1 MKIVIIGSGDV
12 GFDLSTMLSREKHD
26 VIVIDQD
33 KNALVKASENND
45 ILTLHGSGTSASD
58 LLKAGVDKA
67 DLVISATNID
77 EINMV
82 ASMLSKRLGA
92 KKVIARIRSEEF
104 IAPGAPIVPSDV
116 GIDSVINPE
125 LSVASEILQLVKRSA
140 ASDIVD
146 LANRQMQ
153 VIGIRLDH
161 DSPIIGID
169 IESYALQN
177 KNIDFRVVAILR
189 GGITLIPKIS
199 DKFRA
204 NYHIFVIALNDSI
217 KQIIRS
223 TGISEQS
230 IHNIM
235 VAGGTS
241 VGRKVVKMLLDFRQ
255 DWNVKLIEKDYD
267 TSYKIASDY
276 RRLLVLN
283 GDPTDPSLLASE
295 GIMDT
300 DVFIAVTD
308 DEESNIISCLMA
320 KHLKVKKVIA
330 MVSKSDYIPL
340 SQTIGLDS
348 SVNKKLAA
356 ANEIHRVVRGRNL
369 LNTVALNG
377 IDAEILEFKVD
388 SRSKLVNKPVSKL
401 MLPNG
406 CVIGGIITNGLA
418 RIAVGNSVISD
429 GDSVLL
435 FCRSSIIDE
444 VSSKFG

>member
-12 GFDLSTMLSREKHD
+12 GVDLSTMLSREKHD
-26 VIVIDQD
+26 VVVLDQD
-33 KNALVKASENND
+33 KQALSRAAENND
-45 ILTLHGSGTSASD
+45 ILTLQGSGTSASD
-58 LLKAGVDKA
+58 LLKAGVERA

-77 EINMV
+77 EVNMV
-82 ASMLSKRLGA
+82 ASMMSKRLGA

-104 IAPGAPIVPSDV
+104 LVPGAPIVPSDM
-116 GIDSVINPE
+116 GIDSIINPE

-153 VIGIRLDH
+153 VIGIRLDN
-161 DSPIIGID
+161 DSPIIGLN
-169 IESYALQN
+169 IESYAHQN

-189 GGITLIPKIS
+189 GGITLIPRAT
-199 DKFRA
+199 DKFRV
-204 NYHIFVIALNDSI
+204 NDHIFVIARNESI

-223 TGISEQS
+223 TGISEQN

-241 VGRKVVKMLLDFRQ
+241 VGRKVAKLLLDFRQ
-255 DWNVKLIEKDYD
+255 DWNIKLIEKDYD
-267 TSYKIASDY
+267 ISYQIASEH

-320 KHLKVKKVIA
+320 KHLKVRKVIA

-377 IDAEILEFKVD
+377 IDAEILEFKVN
-388 SRSKLVNKPVSKL
+388 SRSNLVNKQVSKL
-401 MLPNG
+401 TLPNG

-418 RIAVGNSVISD
+418 RVAVGTSVISD
-429 GDSVLL
+429 GDSVLI
-435 FCRSSIIDE
+435 FCRSDIIDE
-444 VSSKFG
+444 VASRFE